1 MLETLFGGA
10 TAEKVLF
17 YLATYGEGYAKEIA
31 DRFSIPVSMV
41 QKQLLKFEASGLLA
55 SRLTGRTRVYAWDP
69 RFPLKDQMLALL
81 QRALEF
87 LPPRERQRYYPA
99 RRRRPRRAGKP

>member
-1 MLETLFGGA
+1 MIALRVGRQATRRTLP
-10 TAEKVLF
+10 
-17 YLATYGEGYAKEIA
+17 

-55 SRLTGRTRVYAWDP
+55 SQLEGRTRVYAWDP
-69 RFPLKDQMLALL
+69 RFPLREQMLALL

-87 LPPRERQRYYPA
+87 LPTRERQRYFPV